1 MEFSKLIK
9 CREST
14 RNYDSSKPVDNET
27 LNKILEAGLLAP
39 SACNNQPWRF
49 LVISSPEMLQKIRA
63 CYHREWFK
71 EAPHVLIV
79 VGYRDQAWKRSFDGH
94 SSLET
99 DMAIAMTHLL
109 LAAENEGVSG
119 CWIANFDPEILK
131 NALMLNDNQ
140 FVFGIS
146 PLGYPSKDYTKSGI
160 KRRKSF
166 EEVVEF
172 I

>member
-1 MEFSKLIK
+1 MEISG
-9 CREST
+9 C
-14 RNYDSSKPVDNET
+14 
-27 LNKILEAGLLAP
+27 
-39 SACNNQPWRF
+39 
-49 LVISSPEMLQKIRA
+49 VISRNVRDVRP

-71 EAPHVLIV
+71 EAPHILIV
-79 VGYRDQAWKRSFDGH
+79 VGYRDQAWKRSSDGH

-99 DMAIAMTHLL
+99 DMAIAITHLL

-119 CWIANFDPEILK
+119 CWIANFDPESLK
-131 NALMLNDNQ
+131 DALKLNDNQ

-146 PLGYPSKDYTKSGI
+146 PLGYPVKDYTKSGI

-166 EEVVEF
+166 EEIVEF